1 MAAAAPPQPPE
12 GSPWPLSLLPA
23 PLGLLRLDPTGG
35 ALLLLGL
42 AALLGWSWV
51 RRCRPPGIPPGPT
64 PWPVVGNFGFVL
76 LPPCLRGKSWVHFRK
91 NAPDINPSMPATQV
105 LLTNMAQVYG
115 NIYSFFMGPYLVVV
129 LNDFHSVREALV
141 QQAEAFSD
149 RPRMPLVSQVTKEKG
164 ELGPGAS
171 GVGGPGPPPAARTPP
186 RHCCI
191 PVVGRVG
198 GAAVPPFSLAFK
210 MPFDC
215 SGWVPRPYFQIRR
228 KGNGRDGGRCEAWLH
243 LSRAILSFPEPTE
256 PPPSG
261 PVLGEKT
268 CILFTF

>member
-1 MAAAAPPQPPE
+1 MAAAAPPEPPE
-12 GSPWPLSLLPA
+12 GSPWPLRLLPA

-76 LPPCLRGKSWVHFRK
+76 LPPFLRGRSWVKFGKRI
-91 NAPDINPSMPATQV
+91 PDLDPSTPAAQV
-105 LLTNMAQVYG
+105 LLTNMARVYG
-115 NIYSFFMGPYLVVV
+115 NIYSFFVGPYLVVV

-149 RPRMPLVSQVTKEKG
+149 RPRMPLVSRVTKEKG

-171 GVGGPGPPPAARTPP
+171 GVRGLVKPGGCGPVPPPAARTPP
-186 RHCCI
+186 WHSGI
-191 PVVGRVG
+191 PVAGGVG
-198 GAAVPPFSLAFK
+198 GRQCLPF
-210 MPFDC
+210 P
-215 SGWVPRPYFQIRR
+215 
-228 KGNGRDGGRCEAWLH
+228 
-243 LSRAILSFPEPTE
+243 
-256 PPPSG
+256 
-261 PVLGEKT
+261 
-268 CILFTF
+268 

>member
-1 MAAAAPPQPPE
+1 MGLRGERHGRPALAMAAAAPPPPPPPE

-76 LPPCLRGKSWVHFRK
+76 LPPFLRGRSWVAFGK
-91 NAPDINPSMPATQV
+91 QIPDVDPSMPASQV
-105 LLTNMAQVYG
+105 LLTNLARVYG
-115 NIYSFFMGPYLVVV
+115 NIYSFFVGPYMVVV

-149 RPRMPLVSQVTKEKG
+149 RPHMPLVSQVTKEKG

-171 GVGGPGPPPAARTPP
+171 GVRGHVKPRGCGPVPPPAARTPP
-186 RHCCI
+186 RT
-191 PVVGRVG
+191 PASQSRAG
-198 GAAVPPFSLAFK
+198 S
-210 MPFDC
+210 
-215 SGWVPRPYFQIRR
+215 
-228 KGNGRDGGRCEAWLH
+228 GGRQCL
-243 LSRAILSFPEPTE
+243 PCP
-256 PPPSG
+256 
-261 PVLGEKT
+261 
-268 CILFTF
+268 